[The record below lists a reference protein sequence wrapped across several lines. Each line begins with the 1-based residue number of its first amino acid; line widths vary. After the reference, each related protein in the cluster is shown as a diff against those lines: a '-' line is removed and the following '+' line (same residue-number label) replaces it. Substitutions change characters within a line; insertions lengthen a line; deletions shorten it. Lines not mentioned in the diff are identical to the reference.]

1 MWATVLLGAAGCY
14 ALKLVGAALPSSFVE
29 NPLVKRVVLLLP
41 VALLCAL
48 VAVQTVAD
56 KQQISIDARLPALGA
71 AAAALH
77 FKRSFITVVLVA
89 AATAAA
95 LRHFGLAA

>member
-1 MWATVLLGAAGCY
+1 MWTTVLLGAAGCY
-14 ALKLVGAALPSSFVE
+14 ALKLVGAALPASFVE

-48 VAVQTVAD
+48 VAVQAVAD
-56 KQQISIDARLPALGA
+56 KQRLVLDARLPALA
-71 AAAALH
+71 AACAALY
-77 FKRSFITVVLVA
+77 FKRSFITVVVVA

-95 LRHFGLAA
+95 LRHWGLAA